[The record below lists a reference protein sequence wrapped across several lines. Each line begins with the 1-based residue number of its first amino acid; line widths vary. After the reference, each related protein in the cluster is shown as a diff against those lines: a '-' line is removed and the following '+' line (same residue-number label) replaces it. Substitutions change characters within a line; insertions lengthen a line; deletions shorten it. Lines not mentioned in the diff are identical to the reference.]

1 MKIVYVANIRLPTE
15 KAHGV
20 QIMKTCE
27 AFVELGHDVELVVPD
42 RASIITED
50 PFVYY
55 GLTAR
60 FPVRRLPVR
69 DTIGKYGKLGFYIE
83 SFSFAYAVRQY
94 LHNASFD
101 VLYGRD
107 EHILACLRGPYVWES
122 HTGAW
127 NAAAH
132 IVARRARRIV
142 TISQGLK
149 DFYIA
154 NSISAEKI
162 FVAHDGVDFE
172 RFAHPLLKGEAR
184 ARLGLPAGAN
194 IAMYIGRLDGWKGV
208 DTFLEASKLLVGDVT
223 LVIIGG
229 EAAQVEKL
237 SLQYPNVRF
246 LGYRP
251 YRELS
256 DNMATADVL
265 VLPNTGKNDISA
277 KFTSP
282 LKLFAYMA
290 SGIPIVASDLP
301 SVREVLDERSAFLFR
316 PDDVADLALGV
327 RRAIE
332 AGGAQAERALAR
344 AKGYTWKHRAQRI
357 LAMCADVRGS

>member
-1 MKIVYVANIRLPTE
+1 MKIVFIANIRLPTE
-15 KAHGV
+15 KAHGA

-27 AFVELGHDVELVVPD
+27 ALVELGHDVELVVPD

-55 GLTAR
+55 GLTTR
-60 FPVRRLPVR
+60 FPVRRLRVY
-69 DTIGKYGKLGFYIE
+69 DIIGKYGKLGFYIE
-83 SFSFAYAVRQY
+83 SLSFAYAVRQY
-94 LHNASFD
+94 LRNNSCD
-101 VLYGRD
+101 ILYGRD

-132 IVARRARRIV
+132 VVARRASRIV

-172 RFAHPLLKGEAR
+172 RFAHPPSKREAR
-184 ARLGLPAGAN
+184 KRLGLHVGTK
-194 IAMYIGRLDGWKGV
+194 IVMYIGRLDGWKGV
-208 DTFLEASKLLVGDVT
+208 DTLLEASKLLVDDVL

-237 SLQYPNVRF
+237 SLRYPNVRF
-246 LGYRP
+246 LGFRP

-256 DNMATADVL
+256 ENMAAADVL
-265 VLPNTGKNDISA
+265 ILPNTGKNDISA

-301 SVREVLDERSAFLFR
+301 SVREVLDESSAFLFR
-316 PDDVADLALGV
+316 PDDAAALVLGV
-327 RRAIE
+327 RQALE
-332 AGGAQAERALAR
+332 DGNAQAERALVLV
-344 AKGYTWKHRAQRI
+344 KGYTWNRRAQSI
-357 LAMCADVRGS
+357 LSMCADM